1 MKKIRLLLLTLFLG
15 GGLFFSSRVL
25 AQTNLSLTV
34 FPAIQD
40 ITIIPGERTR
50 GQIQFRNAS
59 DSIINGQ
66 VKVADFVVKDQ
77 TGTPVLIETNQSPS
91 KYSAASWFS
100 LNQEFIAIPP
110 KDFVTIDFTINPP
123 QDISTCSRHSIIY
136 FEQST
141 QNPNPQ
147 NPQRPESVSQLA
159 AQLGGIVNLIVDK
172 EKCQENLEINNIKTP
187 KFLEYGPI
195 SLSFNILNLSDF
207 YITPQGTVTLFNFLN
222 QVVDQ
227 KKISEQR
234 IFPEAVK
241 EYNDNLGERLMIG
254 RYKILIK
261 AATNGKNSVSK
272 EAVVYAWVFPW
283 KIAIA
288 ITLALIIIIIF
299 VRHFYTKTIEKE
311 HELEKELAEE
321 KKEIEELKKQLKQ
334 REE

>member
-40 ITIIPGERTR
+40 ITITPGERTR

-77 TGTPVLIETNQSPS
+77 TGTPVLIEANQSQS

-110 KDFVTIDFTINPP
+110 KDFVTVDFTINPP

-241 EYNDNLGERLMIG
+241 EYTDNLGERLMIG

>member
-1 MKKIRLLLLTLFLG
+1 MKQK
-15 GGLFFSSRVL
+15 LFFL
-25 AQTNLSLTV
+25 IIFILGAGIIITHKAFAQTNLSLTV

-40 ITIIPGERTR
+40 ITITPGERTR

-77 TGTPVLIETNQSPS
+77 TGTPVLIEANQSQS

-110 KDFVTIDFTINPP
+110 KDFVTVDFTINPP

-241 EYNDNLGERLMIG
+241 EYTDNLGERLMIG

-272 EAVVYAWVFPW
+272 EAVIYAWVFPW